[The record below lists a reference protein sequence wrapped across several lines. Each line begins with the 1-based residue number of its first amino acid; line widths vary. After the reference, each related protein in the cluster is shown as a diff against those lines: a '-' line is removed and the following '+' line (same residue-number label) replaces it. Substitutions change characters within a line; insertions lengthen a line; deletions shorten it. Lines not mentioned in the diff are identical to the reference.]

1 MFEQA
6 IKLDPNFAQA
16 HAAIGYLCAMIY
28 EIREQSV
35 HWIERGL
42 AACDRATAL
51 APDLPEVLV
60 ARARIAYV
68 QKKYEEAA
76 LLARR
81 AIERKPD
88 CEGSWN
94 ILGRAYFASGR
105 HEQAVALVQQAI
117 DANGDDYNTYVPY
130 LSALERLGL
139 KKEAAQLREKLTTVL
154 QQQLERVPEDVRARI
169 LLGGMLA
176 LLGNEEESVRHLQTA
191 VALRPNEAS
200 ILYNAACTYGA
211 MKRKSDTLEMLK
223 RAVAAGY
230 GNLDWMR
237 KDPDLDFVHDEPEF
251 KKLVGLE

>member
-1 MFEQA
+1 
-6 IKLDPNFAQA
+6 LP
-16 HAAIGYLCAMIY
+16 G
-28 EIREQSV
+28 
-35 HWIERGL
+35 
-42 AACDRATAL
+42 
-51 APDLPEVLV
+51 APSS
-60 ARARIAYV
+60 A
-68 QKKYEEAA
+68 
-76 LLARR
+76 
-81 AIERKPD
+81 
-88 CEGSWN
+88 
-94 ILGRAYFASGR
+94 
-105 HEQAVALVQQAI
+105 
-117 DANGDDYNTYVPY
+117 TYVPY